1 MIEKLMRLFGRESR
15 EDVAAAIV
23 ASALPQAPVQAMQS
37 INDWLGQEAP
47 RFAAKKNGLAI
58 LRRVDA
64 DLRAIAEGALNGML
78 DAHANHARS
87 TLLLQTTVP
96 FCGAVLAAYTDA
108 LKREV
113 ELLAKKP
120 QNAGLVQASVSSW
133 LYWIGRD
140 HVVRFVREPR
150 MDRLPWH
157 EIRPL
162 VEFALNLGGTLTAR
176 LARPEGETGRLQ
188 KQLAHLVLLSRT
200 LSPDLQGR
208 QLLIADRIADALAS
222 FIHVS
227 QKHSDST
234 PFGQVSDD
242 DNPPTM
248 LTQVPTKLQGRGLYY
263 GLEKT
268 LLELI
273 ALENLIN
280 TQHKLPQKIDPAGE
294 LQVAETLTVI
304 KHLKNRWSG
313 REAKRLAERRAISGT
328 LSVSYD
334 FAALRRL
341 VSVAQAPVP
350 PKTQTV
356 ERTVER
362 CEVEDVSATGLG
374 LKLTRHKGWAK
385 IGLVVGIKTDKDTNW
400 RVGVVRRVL
409 VRGQGEVF
417 AGVQMWSRDPESVRL
432 TVKAKVSQWEAVSQ
446 VQSYDNL
453 LALYLRPDA
462 GNNQQHLLLTAK
474 PELQIGQLYAAPAT
488 RDGDLSFRILS
499 QQEICADCVVYRC
512 ELLTL
517 SPPPATD
524 TVTSSRETPQ

>member
-15 EDVAAAIV
+15 EDQAVAIV
-23 ASALPQAPVQAMQS
+23 ASALPLAPVQAMQS
-37 INDWLGQEAP
+37 ISDWLAQEAP
-47 RFAAKKNGLAI
+47 RFAARKDGLQI
-58 LRRVDA
+58 LRRIDP
-64 DLRAIAEGALNGML
+64 DLRTVAESAINGMV

-96 FCGAVLAAYTDA
+96 YCDTILRTYTEA

-113 ELLAKKP
+113 EMLAKKP
-120 QNAGLVQASVSSW
+120 QYIGLVQASVSSW
-133 LYWIGRD
+133 LYWIGRE

-162 VEFALNLGGTLTAR
+162 VEFALGLGGTLAAR
-176 LARPEGETGRLQ
+176 LARPEGESGRLQ

-208 QLLIADRIADALAS
+208 QLLIADRIADTLAS

-227 QKHSDST
+227 QQHSDST

-273 ALENLIN
+273 ALENLIS
-280 TQHKLPQKIDPAGE
+280 TQHKLPQKLDPAGE

-328 LSVSYD
+328 LSVAYE

-341 VSVAQAPVP
+341 VSAALAP
-350 PKTQTV
+350 PKTQ
-356 ERTVER
+356 TVER

-374 LKLTRHKGWAK
+374 LKLSRHKGWAK
-385 IGLVVGIKTDKDTNW
+385 IGLVVGIKTDKDNNW
-400 RVGVVRRVL
+400 RIGVLRRVL

-432 TVKAKVSQWEAVSQ
+432 TVKAKVSQWEMVSQ

-453 LALYLRPDA
+453 LALYLRPDNGTA
-462 GNNQQHLLLTAK
+462 QQHLLLTAK
-474 PELQIGQLYAAPAT
+474 PELQVGQLYAAPAT
-488 RDGDLSFRILS
+488 RDGDLSFRVLS
-499 QQEICADCVVYRC
+499 QQEICVDCVVYRC

-517 SPPPATD
+517 APPPVD
-524 TVTSSRETPQ
+524 TVASDRGEVQ